1 MTTEQDFL
9 ALVAARLGRT
19 PGEAPP
25 RFRPSQPLPA
35 VGPTEAAALADRF
48 QLELEKISG
57 VVHRVN
63 DASEVA
69 PTVVRILQAA
79 QDAADEAAR
88 GSGPGPGA
96 SDPSRPGP
104 PVARW
109 DDPLLDGFGIDA
121 ALEEAGWPV
130 IRFRAGDD
138 GRAFA
143 ARVERAFAGVV
154 ACDAAIA
161 ETGTIVLHSGP
172 TRGRTV
178 SLLPPVLIAVLRK
191 EQIVFDAARLF
202 RRLARAP
209 MPSQVIFKSGPS
221 RSSDIEND
229 LTIGIHGPGDLHVIL
244 L

>member
-1 MTTEQDFL
+1 MSTEQEFL
-9 ALVAARLGRT
+9 AHVAARLGRT

-25 RFRPSQPLPA
+25 AFRPSRPLPA

-48 QLELEKISG
+48 QRELEKIG
-57 VVHRVN
+57 GAVHRV
-63 DASEVA
+63 DSPAEVA
-69 PTVVRILQAA
+69 PTVVGILRAA
-79 QDAADEAAR
+79 QEA
-88 GSGPGPGA
+88 SQEPGP
-96 SDPSRPGP
+96 DPVPRAAGRSRPL
-104 PVARW
+104 VARW
-109 DDPLLDGFGIDA
+109 DDPLLDGFGLDP
-121 ALEEAGWPV
+121 ALEAAGWQV

-143 ARVERAFAGVV
+143 AQVEQAFAGVV
-154 ACDAAIA
+154 GCDAAIA

-178 SLLPPVLIAVLRK
+178 SLLPPLLVAVLRR
-191 EQIVFDAARLF
+191 EQIVYDAVRVF
-202 RRLARAP
+202 RQLAQGP

-229 LTIGIHGPGDLHVIL
+229 LTIGVHGPGSLHVIL